1 MRVRPMQEQDAA
13 AVADLA
19 GQLGYPST
27 AAQMR
32 TRFGILSAEA
42 NSAAFVA
49 EGVGGRVIGWIH
61 VVGRAFLE
69 MDPYAEIAGL
79 VVDAGARRMGAG
91 KELVAATGTWA
102 RGRGYATMRV
112 RSNVKRVESRPFYE
126 GLGFVTT
133 KSQYVYEKR
142 LE

>member
-1 MRVRPMQEQDAA
+1 VRVRPMHEQDAP

-19 GQLGYPST
+19 GQLGYAST
-27 AAQMR
+27 PAQIGR
-32 TRFGILSAEA
+32 RIGILSGEP

-49 EGVGGRVIGWIH
+49 EDASGKVIGWVH

-69 MDPYAEIAGL
+69 MDPYTEIAGL
-79 VVDAGARRMGAG
+79 VVDAGARRLGAG
-91 KELVAATGTWA
+91 KALVTAAETWA
-102 RGRGYATMRV
+102 LARGYTTMRV

-126 GLGFVTT
+126 GLGYAIG

-142 LE
+142 LT

>member
-1 MRVRPMQEQDAA
+1 MRVRPMQEQDAP
-13 AVADLA
+13 AVAELA

-32 TRFGILSAEA
+32 TRIGLLSSEA

-49 EGVGGRVIGWIH
+49 EDGSGRVIGWVH

-69 MDPYAEIAGL
+69 MDPYTELAGL
-79 VVDAGARRMGAG
+79 VVDAGARRLGAG
-91 KELVAATGTWA
+91 KALVGVAETWA
-102 RGRGYATMRV
+102 LARGYTTMRV

-126 GLGFVTT
+126 GLGYVIG
-133 KSQYVYEKR
+133 KSQYVYE
-142 LE
+142 